1 MPSAE
6 FEEID
11 KSYALQ
17 NEYNNLQ
24 KFKSFSVKERI
35 ERINKISA
43 YIDDPSNTK
52 ELFEVLNKDLG
63 KSKEEVMLSELFPLQ
78 STIKS
83 VNRNLKKWCSD
94 KLFPTPISM
103 IGLTSAVKYEPKGHV
118 LIVAPWNYPFLLAI
132 NPLIYAIGAGNI
144 VIVKPS
150 EIAQHTSAFIKKMID
165 ELFPSNEIKVI
176 EGGIKET
183 THLLQ
188 KKFNHVYFTGSPR
201 VGKIVMEASAKHL
214 SSVTLELGG
223 KSPVIIDDS
232 TNLKTIAKKIAWAKT
247 LNCGQTCIA
256 PDYILVKKEVK
267 NAFIEKYKHY
277 VQQLLDPNNNGIE
290 NSASFGKIIDLKNY
304 DRLIDLIKDA
314 QLKGATISDYSNADR
329 AKKFF
334 PPVTVTDLKNDM
346 HLMNEEIFGPILP
359 IISYDNLQ
367 EAVQQI
373 NALPKPLALYI
384 MSKNKKSINYII
396 NNTSAGNTM
405 VNELMMNVAHPDLPF
420 GGVNNSGIGKSNGK
434 YSFINFSNE
443 RGIMKRKWGTHSF
456 IYPPYNKTIYKLLK
470 LIAKI

>member
-17 NEYNNLQ
+17 NESNNLQ

-94 KLFPTPISM
+94 KLFPTPITM
-103 IGLTSAVKYEPKGHV
+103 IGLSSAVKYEPKGHV
-118 LIVAPWNYPFLLAI
+118 LIIAPWNYPFLLAI

-150 EIAQHTSAFIKKMID
+150 EIAQNTSAFIKKMID

-223 KSPVIIDDS
+223 KSPVIIDES

-290 NSASFGKIIDLKNY
+290 SSASFGKIIDLKNY
-304 DRLIDLIKDA
+304 DRLIELLKDA
-314 QLKGATISDYSNADR
+314 QLKGATISDYSNTNR
-329 AKKFF
+329 SKKFF

-359 IISYDNLQ
+359 VVSYDNLQ

-384 MSKNKKSINYII
+384 MSKNKTSINYII

-434 YSFINFSNE
+434 YSFINLSNE

>member
-1 MPSAE
+1 M
-6 FEEID
+6 
-11 KSYALQ
+11 
-17 NEYNNLQ
+17 
-24 KFKSFSVKERI
+24 
-35 ERINKISA
+35 
-43 YIDDPSNTK
+43 
-52 ELFEVLNKDLG
+52 
-63 KSKEEVMLSELFPLQ
+63 
-78 STIKS
+78 
-83 VNRNLKKWCSD
+83 
-94 KLFPTPISM
+94 
-103 IGLTSAVKYEPKGHV
+103 
-118 LIVAPWNYPFLLAI
+118 
-132 NPLIYAIGAGNI
+132 
-144 VIVKPS
+144 
-150 EIAQHTSAFIKKMID
+150 
-165 ELFPSNEIKVI
+165 
-176 EGGIKET
+176 
-183 THLLQ
+183 
-188 KKFNHVYFTGSPR
+188 
-201 VGKIVMEASAKHL
+201 
-214 SSVTLELGG
+214 
-223 KSPVIIDDS
+223 
-232 TNLKTIAKKIAWAKT
+232 
-247 LNCGQTCIA
+247 
-256 PDYILVKKEVK
+256 VKKEVK

-290 NSASFGKIIDLKNY
+290 SSASFGKIIDLKNY

-373 NALPKPLALYI
+373 NSLPKPLALYI

>member
-1 MPSAE
+1 MNIEIPSNYTFHCNVNHSESEINNLKKINFETNKIKNLTFFIFMNNE

-17 NEYNNLQ
+17 NESNNLQ

-43 YIDDPSNTK
+43 YIDDPSNSK

-94 KLFPTPISM
+94 KLFSTPITM
-103 IGLTSAVKYEPKGHV
+103 IGLSSAVKYEPKGHV
-118 LIVAPWNYPFLLAI
+118 LIIAPWNYPFLLAI

-150 EIAQHTSAFIKKMID
+150 EIAQNTSAFIKKMID

-214 SSVTLELGG
+214 S
-223 KSPVIIDDS
+223 
-232 TNLKTIAKKIAWAKT
+232 
-247 LNCGQTCIA
+247 
-256 PDYILVKKEVK
+256 
-267 NAFIEKYKHY
+267 
-277 VQQLLDPNNNGIE
+277 
-290 NSASFGKIIDLKNY
+290 
-304 DRLIDLIKDA
+304 
-314 QLKGATISDYSNADR
+314 
-329 AKKFF
+329 
-334 PPVTVTDLKNDM
+334 
-346 HLMNEEIFGPILP
+346 
-359 IISYDNLQ
+359 
-367 EAVQQI
+367 
-373 NALPKPLALYI
+373 
-384 MSKNKKSINYII
+384 
-396 NNTSAGNTM
+396 
-405 VNELMMNVAHPDLPF
+405 
-420 GGVNNSGIGKSNGK
+420 
-434 YSFINFSNE
+434 
-443 RGIMKRKWGTHSF
+443 
-456 IYPPYNKTIYKLLK
+456 
-470 LIAKI
+470 